1 MLSQV
6 STRLLKVHPK
16 NQEYYSDLPEEKYQ
30 EVKKSIE
37 THGIR
42 DPLKILPDYMI
53 VAGHQRLRIAQELK
67 IEKVP
72 VIVLDITPEEAEY
85 LLIADNEE
93 RRQDDGDPVKKA
105 KRAKFLKE
113 YWGVKHGG
121 DRGNQYAGKISE
133 VAKGENRPLPNTDIP
148 KTLQGIAE
156 AFGESERTL
165 KELLKLNDLIE
176 PLQKLVSQK
185 KLGRTAAYSLAFLT
199 SEEQESLL
207 QTLGESGICD
217 LSVAEAKEL
226 RQELE
231 QERQN
236 AEELQSQLADLEEER
251 QELSRQIS
259 KMEEVLDNAKTEV
272 ASTIQQQLEEKHSR
286 ITNALKANIENL
298 KEKLRKSQEKQK
310 AAKDQGDVIKQLQG
324 KIAEL
329 ESQLEAVEETP
340 TTELQLEVEALKR
353 EKEQLDKEINRAR
366 SAVTFSNFARNIFKV
381 LEKKEDE
388 FDELLR
394 ETELNGV
401 HLSEAQRW
409 VSLLE
414 RYIQRMKEAMDTF
427 QVEDYIVAEEVTISE

>member
-1 MLSQV
+1 
-6 STRLLKVHPK
+6 
-16 NQEYYSDLPEEKYQ
+16 
-30 EVKKSIE
+30 
-37 THGIR
+37 
-42 DPLKILPDYMI
+42 
-53 VAGHQRLRIAQELK
+53 
-67 IEKVP
+67 
-72 VIVLDITPEEAEY
+72 
-85 LLIADNEE
+85 
-93 RRQDDGDPVKKA
+93 
-105 KRAKFLKE
+105 
-113 YWGVKHGG
+113 
-121 DRGNQYAGKISE
+121 
-133 VAKGENRPLPNTDIP
+133 
-148 KTLQGIAE
+148 
-156 AFGESERTL
+156 
-165 KELLKLNDLIE
+165 
-176 PLQKLVSQK
+176 
-185 KLGRTAAYSLAFLT
+185 
-199 SEEQESLL
+199 
-207 QTLGESGICD
+207 
-217 LSVAEAKEL
+217 
-226 RQELE
+226 
-231 QERQN
+231 
-236 AEELQSQLADLEEER
+236 
-251 QELSRQIS
+251 
-259 KMEEVLDNAKTEV
+259 MEEVLDNAKTEV
-272 ASTIQQQLEEKHSR
+272 ASTIQQQLEEKYSR

-414 RYIQRMKEAMDTF
+414 RYIQRIKEAMDTF

>member
-42 DPLKILPDYMI
+42 DPLKILPDYTI

-93 RRQDDGDPVKKA
+93 RRQDDDDPVKKA

-113 YWGVKHGG
+113 YWGVRNGSA
-121 DRGNQYAGKISE
+121 NP
-133 VAKGENRPLPNTDIP
+133 KGTVILRQGQNVPDDK
-148 KTLQGIAE
+148 KTLLDIAE
-156 AFGESERTL
+156 AVGEDKRNLSRI
-165 KELLKLNDLIE
+165 LKLNDLI
-176 PLQKLVSQK
+176 PSLQKLVSSN
-185 KLGRTAAYSLAFLT
+185 KLSQTAAYSLAFLT
-199 SEEQESLL
+199 TKEQESLL

-226 RQELE
+226 RRELE
-231 QERQN
+231 QERKN
-236 AEELQSQLADLEEER
+236 AKELQSQLADLEEER
-251 QELSRQIS
+251 QDLSRQIS
-259 KMEEVLDNAKTEV
+259 KMEEVLDNVKTEV
-272 ASTIQQQLEEKHSR
+272 ASTIQQQLEEKYSR

-394 ETELNGV
+394 ETVLNGV